1 MMEKNWIYIFIA
13 ILSYICLG
21 FLQVSIDYQR
31 EIENLK
37 SPIVLMPGEK
47 AGSFI
52 LSGFKGIAV
61 DILWLEIEKSWHSGQ
76 HYKILPS
83 LKAIS
88 YLQPNYTTV
97 WEIGA
102 WHMAYNIFAK
112 EAERGRRLERMFER
126 MKEKMDFKEN
136 LGIILEI
143 EKGIKKIKEKIEREG
158 LPERENCEIIRK
170 LKVYKSIIENLKKD
184 TKNYSFLRIIDG
196 IVESM
201 LAQIFWYKSG
211 IDFLK
216 KGIVYNPDK
225 YNLYFEL
232 GWLYFDKGK
241 DYKNA
246 VKYLEKAIK
255 FPHPEYVDDVLAHV
269 YEKNGQINK
278 AIKQWEKLLDTNF
291 REIAKKALRSLRK
304 NGKFTP

>member
-143 EKGIKKIKEKIEREG
+143 EKGIKKIKEKI
-158 LPERENCEIIRK
+158 
-170 LKVYKSIIENLKKD
+170 
-184 TKNYSFLRIIDG
+184 
-196 IVESM
+196 
-201 LAQIFWYKSG
+201 
-211 IDFLK
+211 
-216 KGIVYNPDK
+216 
-225 YNLYFEL
+225 
-232 GWLYFDKGK
+232 
-241 DYKNA
+241 
-246 VKYLEKAIK
+246 
-255 FPHPEYVDDVLAHV
+255 
-269 YEKNGQINK
+269 
-278 AIKQWEKLLDTNF
+278 
-291 REIAKKALRSLRK
+291 
-304 NGKFTP
+304 